1 MGGQN
6 EASVSR
12 FQRVRGAFLGLPARC
27 FVGARRKKGETMG
40 RDRGLSR
47 AELVPGKVL
56 RRGGEVV
63 SGEVFQ
69 ASVKAERILE
79 RARQRGEQILE
90 EARKQKEKVFEQAR
104 LKGVEVGKGELT
116 HLLTTA
122 AANAE
127 RLREKAEDQMVG
139 LAAQMAK
146 KILEEELA
154 LHPER
159 IRLVARKVLRRASW
173 AQQVRVRANP
183 DDVAELEEARADLMA
198 VVAQVKELSVVGDPE
213 VPRGGCVLETET
225 GEVDARLDTQIEAM
239 RKALEEEL
247 ENE

>member
-1 MGGQN
+1 MGAQK

-12 FQRVRGAFLGLPARC
+12 FQRVRGAFLRLDC
-27 FVGARRKKGETMG
+27 GAYRRGRSKKGETMERDGGLNGIETVQG
-40 RDRGLSR
+40 R
-47 AELVPGKVL
+47 VL
-56 RRGGEVV
+56 RRGGEVLPK
-63 SGEVFQ
+63 EVFR
-69 ASVKAERILE
+69 AAVKAERVLE

-104 LKGVEVGKGELT
+104 IKGVEVGKAELNY
-116 HLLTTA
+116 LLTTA

-127 RLREKAEDQMVG
+127 RLREEAEEQMIG

-173 AQQVRVRANP
+173 AERVRIRAHP
-183 DDVAELEEARADLMA
+183 EDVAELEEARADLMA
-198 VVAQVKELSVVGDPE
+198 VVAQIKELSVVADPE
-213 VPRGGCVLETET
+213 VPRGGCVLETDA
-225 GEVDARLDTQIEAM
+225 GEVDARLGPQIEAM

-247 ENE
+247 END